1 MKKTGTD
8 QLIKE
13 NKSLKKRIKELESLL
28 QDYNTGQIPF
38 APDYIYH
45 ALFRLSSDT
54 IVVSRLKDGLIYD
67 VSDTFCQRSGFSREE
82 TIGKTAKQLN
92 LWQDGEREPFI
103 KILRKEGICRN
114 QEVKHRLK
122 DGTIRTCLDSGELVT
137 IGNEQFIFLMVTDI
151 TALKKA
157 QNSLIQE
164 RDLNKAII
172 NSLPGLFYILDDEFR
187 FLRWN
192 DNLLKITGYS
202 AQELQKMTVLD
213 FHRQADRNTV
223 VEDTKKTFLFGEH
236 KSEADVVMKDGTVRT
251 FFFSAKLFNYKNK
264 PCSVG
269 TGIDITEQKWIS
281 KELKHQAENL
291 EDTKI
296 ALRVL
301 MNQKNVDHRNVE
313 EKLQTNINDLVIPYL
328 QKLKKA
334 GLDNRHKNYL
344 NILENNLNDVTSPFM
359 RDFKSSYYNLTP
371 QEIQIVDLIKQ
382 GKKTKEIG
390 DILNASVK
398 TVETHRNNIRKKLN
412 LINAK
417 VNLRFHILSLK

>member
-1 MKKTGTD
+1 MKKAGTD
-8 QLIKE
+8 QLIIE
-13 NKSLKKRIKELESLL
+13 NRTIKKRIKGLEGLL
-28 QDYNTGQIPF
+28 PDYGTEQIPF
-38 APDYIYH
+38 APGHIYR
-45 ALFRLSSDT
+45 ALFRLSPYT

-82 TIGKTAKQLN
+82 TIGKTMKQLK
-92 LWQDGEREPFI
+92 LWQGNEREKFV

-114 QEVKHRLK
+114 QEVNHRMK
-122 DGTIRTCLDSGELVT
+122 DGTIRTCLDSGELLT

-157 QNSLIQE
+157 QDSLIEE
-164 RDLNKAII
+164 RDLSNTII

-202 AQELQKMTVLD
+202 AQELQKMTILN
-213 FHRQADRNTV
+213 FHREADRRIV
-223 VEDTKKTFLFGEH
+223 VEDTKKTFLFGENR
-236 KSEADVVMKDGTVRT
+236 SEADVVMKDGTVKT
-251 FFFSAKLFNYKNK
+251 FFFSSKLFYYKNK

-269 TGIDITEQKWIS
+269 TGIDITEQKRIA
-281 KELKHQAENL
+281 KELKNKAEIL
-291 EDTKI
+291 EDANI

-301 MNQKNVDHRNVE
+301 MNQKEVDRKNFE
-313 EKLQTNINDLVIPYL
+313 EKLQTNINDLVMPYL
-328 QKLKKA
+328 HKLKNA

-344 NILENNLNDVTSPFM
+344 SILEKNLNDVTSPFM
-359 RDFKSSYYNLTP
+359 RDFKSSYGNLTP

-382 GKKTKEIG
+382 GRKTKEIA
-390 DILNASVK
+390 DILNSSAK

-417 VNLRFHILSLK
+417 INLRSHILSLK